1 MNFKKGVLQQE
12 VDLLSIY
19 KELEAK
25 NVKATQVG
33 QKKKRLVSKW
43 DEESKGYI
51 LVKPKEI
58 KIEVK

>member
-33 QKKKRLVSKW
+33 
-43 DEESKGYI
+43 
-51 LVKPKEI
+51 
-58 KIEVK
+58 